1 MGLGSLF
8 SPVYKPEKSSKSMKK
23 SSKKPLK
30 RQHSSRSGGDGGRRS
45 TRSSNKTN
53 KSIRKKDKK
62 VNIEYSVAN
71 FDNFYKTF
79 RWQKFAKLPS
89 LVTLQ
94 HAVFVFVSRFYL
106 TANLSDKKVQSKWNI
121 TDCVA

>member
-71 FDNFYKTF
+71 FDNFTKHL
-79 RWQKFAKLPS
+79 QKLPS
-89 LVTLQ
+89 LATLQ

-106 TANLSDKKVQSKWNI
+106 TANLSDKKVQSKWI
-121 TDCVA
+121 

>member
-1 MGLGSLF
+1 
-8 SPVYKPEKSSKSMKK
+8 MKK

-71 FDNFYKTF
+71 FDNFTKHFVDKTF
-79 RWQKFAKLPS
+79 AKITFFGNTAARS
-89 LVTLQ
+89 LCI
-94 HAVFVFVSRFYL
+94 FSRFYL
-106 TANLSDKKVQSKWNI
+106 TANLSDKKVQSKWI
-121 TDCVA
+121 